1 MMARSSIIA
10 KSSTQAQLRIRP
22 GRASDYPRLRQLFL
36 DARLASWTWLNGD
49 QWRLED
55 FDAVVQD
62 EQLWV
67 AECGDVLAG
76 FASVWVIDNFLHNLF
91 VDPQWQGKGVGSLLL
106 EQVQRSF
113 KHSGTLKC
121 LSRNENALRFYQHH
135 GWKLEAQGASPD
147 GDYWLMRYTQP

>member
-1 MMARSSIIA
+1 MPWCKTHSYGSPNAAMCWQDS
-10 KSSTQAQLRIRP
+10 
-22 GRASDYPRLRQLFL
+22 PR
-36 DARLASWTWLNGD
+36 
-49 QWRLED
+49 
-55 FDAVVQD
+55 
-62 EQLWV
+62 
-67 AECGDVLAG
+67 
-76 FASVWVIDNFLHNLF
+76 WVIDNFLHNLF

-113 KHSGTLKC
+113 KRSGTLKC

>member
-1 MMARSSIIA
+1 M
-10 KSSTQAQLRIRP
+10 
-22 GRASDYPRLRQLFL
+22 
-36 DARLASWTWLNGD
+36 
-49 QWRLED
+49 
-55 FDAVVQD
+55 VQD

-121 LSRNENALRFYQHH
+121 LSRNETPC
-135 GWKLEAQGASPD
+135 ASTSITAGNSKPRARLLTEII
-147 GDYWLMRYTQP
+147 G